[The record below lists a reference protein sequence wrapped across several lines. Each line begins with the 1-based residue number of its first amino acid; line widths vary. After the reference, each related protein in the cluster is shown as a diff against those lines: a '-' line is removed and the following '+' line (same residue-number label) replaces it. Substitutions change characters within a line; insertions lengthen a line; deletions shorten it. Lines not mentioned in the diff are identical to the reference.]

1 MVASGK
7 CAEIILP
14 LALQQSYSY
23 RIPQNF
29 QSAVKVGQRVIVQ
42 FGERKFYT
50 GIVYRIHADCPE
62 HIELKPLTEILDPD
76 ETVTEEQLKLWD
88 WISDYYM
95 CSLGEVFKAALPAG
109 LKLESEARLMLNEG
123 RVGSYDLSSRQE
135 LLIQFLQ
142 KNQGAGIDDLVR
154 AAGGQHSRKEV
165 KDLLEQ
171 GILVIEERLRD
182 NSRKR
187 TQEVIHPGPAL
198 TANTEEMLN
207 SLGRASRQKEL
218 LGLILHRFHEKG
230 LSFFTRKELPSEFT
244 GVQLRSLEKRGFIRI
259 EELASSSVVL
269 RKDAGRN
276 PFPLSAVQKEACLK
290 IREGLKDRKVVL
302 LEGVTSS
309 GKTEIYIHLINELLS
324 EGRQVL
330 YLLPEIA
337 LTSQIVNRLREVF
350 GNRVGVYHSRFS
362 DPERVEVYR
371 NLLEEGDNRY
381 DLILGVRSSV
391 FLPFRRLGLIIVDE
405 EHENSFKQHD
415 PAPRYNA
422 RDTAVVLGRIHKSGV
437 LMGTATPSVESWFNA
452 RNGKYA
458 LVQIHERFGGVQL
471 PEIRIADVRRAR
483 LKKQMRSV
491 FTPVLYNA
499 IHDNLQMGKQIIL
512 FQNRRGY
519 SSFLECEQCGW
530 IPYCRNCDVALT
542 YHKFTGTLS
551 CHYCG
556 HAERP
561 PGKCAECSHTGILT
575 RGFGTELIED
585 EMSLLFPGVRIERL
599 DLDSARSRK
608 AYERILGNFES
619 GETDIL
625 VGTQMLSKGLDFE
638 RVGLVGILNA
648 DQMLNFPDFRAFERS
663 FQLMAQVSGRAGR
676 KKDRGL
682 VIIQSTHPEHPVL
695 SYVIRNDL
703 KGFYH
708 EQSEERQTFLYPP
721 YSRMIR
727 LQMKAAKKE
736 TCAEASALVASEL
749 RKIFGK
755 RVLGPHP
762 PLVAR
767 VKNRYIEQILLKV
780 ERKASFARARKLLKE
795 CLDTLHKH
803 QSLKNV
809 RINIDV
815 DPL

>member
-1 MVASGK
+1 MDASGN

-23 RIPQNF
+23 RIPA
-29 QSAVKVGQRVIVQ
+29 SMEPDIKTGQRVIVQ

-62 HIELKPLTEILDPD
+62 HIELKPISEILDSD
-76 ETVTEEQLKLWD
+76 ETVTEQQLKLWD
-88 WISDYYM
+88 WMSDYYM
-95 CSLGEVFKAALPAG
+95 CSLGEIFKAGLPAG
-109 LKLESEARLMLNEG
+109 LKLESEARITLNENLKG
-123 RVGSYDLSSRQE
+123 PPELTPQQE
-135 LLIQFLQ
+135 LLIRYLQ
-142 KNQGAGIDDLVR
+142 KNQGVGIDQLAR
-154 AAGGQHSRKEV
+154 AAGQSRREV
-165 KDLLEQ
+165 KDLLDK
-171 GILVIEERLRD
+171 GILFIEERIRD
-182 NSRKR
+182 TTPKR
-187 TQEVIHPGPAL
+187 TEEIIYPGSAL
-198 TANTEEMLN
+198 KGDAEEMLR
-207 SLGRASRQKEL
+207 SLGRAYRQKEL
-218 LGLILHRFHEKG
+218 LRYILGRFRDENN
-230 LSFFTRKELPSEFT
+230 SMFPRNELPSGFT
-244 GVQLRSLEKRGFIRI
+244 AAHLRELEKKEFVRI
-259 EELASSSVVL
+259 EKIASSSVLL
-269 RKDAGRN
+269 REESGRK
-276 PFPLSAVQKEACLK
+276 PFPLSPVQQKAWDS
-290 IREGLKDRKVVL
+290 INEGLQERKVVL

-309 GKTEIYIHLINELLS
+309 GKTEIYIHLIDKLIS
-324 EGRQVL
+324 EGKQVL

-350 GNRVGVYHSRFS
+350 GKRVGVYHSRFS

-371 NLLEEGDNRY
+371 NLLEDGENRY

-422 RDTAVVLGRIHKSGV
+422 RDTAVILGRIHKAGV

-452 RNGKYA
+452 RNGKYT
-458 LVQIHERFGGVQL
+458 LVQIHERYGGVQL
-471 PEIRIADVRRAR
+471 PEIRIADVRMAR
-483 LKKQMRSV
+483 LKRQMRSV

-499 IHDNLQMGKQIIL
+499 IHDNLQVGKQIIL

-542 YHKFTGTLS
+542 YHKFTATLS

-561 PGKCAECSHTGILT
+561 PGKCHECGHTGILT

-585 EMSLLFPGVRIERL
+585 EMSLLFPGVKIERL

-663 FQLMAQVSGRAGR
+663 FQLMSQVSGRAGR

-695 SYVIRNDL
+695 NYVIRNDL
-703 KGFYH
+703 KGFYQ
-708 EQSEERQTFLYPP
+708 EQSYERQTYHYPP
-721 YSRMIR
+721 YARMIR
-727 LQMKAAKKE
+727 LQMKAAKRE
-736 TCAEASALVASEL
+736 QCAEAAALIASEL

-762 PLVAR
+762 PIVAR

-780 ERKASFARARKLLKE
+780 ERKASFARARRLLAQ
-795 CLDTLHKH
+795 CLESLHNH